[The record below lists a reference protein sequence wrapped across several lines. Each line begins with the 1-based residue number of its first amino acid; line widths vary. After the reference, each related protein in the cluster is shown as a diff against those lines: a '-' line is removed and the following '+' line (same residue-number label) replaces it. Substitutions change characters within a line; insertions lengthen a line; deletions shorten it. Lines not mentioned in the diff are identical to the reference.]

1 MKYGDLVEFHPID
14 TVIQLKDADNH
25 GMAETLVKS
34 YVISDAMADKLAH
47 VVVPNLRVPQRAE
60 SGLMVIGNYGTGKS
74 HLMSLISAVAEDAEM
89 LRFIQ
94 RADVAT
100 ALEPIAGKMKV
111 VRTEIGAVDTPLRD
125 IIVMKLEE
133 GLRSMGVQ
141 FTFPPVDKIANNKD
155 ALESMMAA
163 FEAVY
168 PDSGLLLVLD
178 ELLDY
183 LRSRTEQA
191 LILDLGFLRELGE
204 TVENTRFRFMSG
216 LQESLFDSGRFQHVA
231 ASLRRVQQRFA
242 LVPIDRTDVTY
253 VVEERLLKKTPE
265 QKALVREHL
274 EKFSKSYSEM
284 ADRMDEYVRMYP
296 IHPRYIDTFQRVT
309 FAEKRE
315 ALKTLSRTVDG
326 LLKSDVPADQPG
338 IASYD
343 SYWAVLEADPSNRS
357 VSEIREVMEASD
369 VIAAAVQHG
378 GLPAYQVPIAE
389 RIVNAISVHR
399 LTTGDV
405 RAPIGLTP
413 AALRD
418 DLAIS
423 IPNAPEHDPEFL
435 ETSIDAVLQRVSN
448 AVSGK
453 FLSVNPENGQYYID
467 LDKDIDYDKNVE
479 EKAEGLDEST
489 LDRYYFETLT
499 VVLEQQSIPQKRTG
513 FRIWEYDDVEWA
525 AKKVTRPGYLFL
537 GSPAERSN
545 TQPPRDYYLYFT
557 GPYAG
562 AKFKDELKADEVF
575 FKLKTADEAAFRGP
589 LALYAAARELVSI
602 SSGEAKRLY
611 AERADKHFREMSQWL
626 KQNARDVF
634 DVVYRGQSA
643 ALGAVLGPKAVGD
656 SVRDLVNM
664 AAAMKLAPHFEA
676 EYPEYP
682 QFESLITPTNRAG
695 AVSDALKWIASV
707 AGPGIKPLLGA
718 QVLRAL
724 SLIDDSDRLAPEE
737 SKYAKQ
743 VLDLLGRKGEGQVM
757 NRSELVETEN
767 DAERWI
773 GFKLETDYLAV
784 VLAALVA
791 TGRVVVALPQGQLD
805 SSAAD
810 ALGKV
815 PVADIAAFRHIKKP
829 SGVPV
834 TELCALFELLGLST
848 GVVRDLNKHDE
859 AAMLLQS
866 KLETVVADL
875 VRLQSQLQ
883 SGLTFWG
890 APLYAD
896 EEAGRLQK
904 EVTEYKDFLES
915 LRPFNS
921 GVKLR
926 NFRHSESDVKAQ
938 SLRSAEVGKVRAA
951 MQAVEELA
959 PLADYLSTAM
969 GVMPDDDEWM
979 AAARHTKGEISG
991 KLAADP
997 AALQGPSRSAFRSAM
1012 ADLKSQYI
1020 SRYVQLHDAARLD
1033 ASGDARKKKLLH
1045 GHTIVDLRNLARI
1058 DVLPRQELSDL
1069 ENQQLIPLTPC
1080 PQGTAP
1086 KELDASA
1093 TCRYCGYRPV
1103 AEGVGGAT
1111 ASARLESAEAKS
1123 DALLVDWAAR
1133 LKENLSDP
1141 TVAGQLGLLE
1151 ASKKGVV
1158 ESFMGSGELPNP
1170 VSDEFIDAMREVLGG
1185 LDRVA
1190 VDPGA
1195 MTEALKRGGMPV
1207 KAAELRERFNGW
1219 LDEITRGKDP
1229 SKVRI
1234 VIERD
1239 QTEDIGPV

>member
-34 YVISDAMADKLAH
+34 YVISDAMADKLSH
-47 VVVPNLRVPQRAE
+47 VVVPNLRVPERAE

-94 RADVAT
+94 RADVAKS
-100 ALEPIAGKMKV
+100 LEPIAGKMKV
-111 VRTEIGAVDTPLRD
+111 IRTEIGAVDTPLRE
-125 IIVMKLEE
+125 IVVMKLEE
-133 GLRSMGVQ
+133 GLRSMGVE
-141 FTFPPVDKIANNKD
+141 FAFPPIDKIANNKD

-163 FEAVY
+163 FEAVH
-168 PDSGLLLVLD
+168 PDGGLLLVVD

-265 QKALVREHL
+265 QKALVRAHL

-315 ALKTLSRTVDG
+315 ALKTLSRTVDS
-326 LLKSDVPADQPG
+326 LLKSDVPADEPG

-343 SYWAVLEADPSNRS
+343 SYWNVLEADPSNRS

-369 VIAAAVQHG
+369 VIAAAVEHG
-378 GLPAYQVPIAE
+378 GLPAYQVPIAT

-399 LTTGDV
+399 LTTSDI
-405 RAPIGLTP
+405 RAAIGLTP

-423 IPNAPEHDPEFL
+423 IPNAPEQDPEFL
-435 ETSIDAVLQRVSN
+435 ETSIDAVLQRISN

-467 LDKDIDYDKNVE
+467 LDKDIDYEKNVE
-479 EKAEGLDEST
+479 EKASGLDEST
-489 LDRYYFETLT
+489 LDRYYFEALT

-562 AKFKDELKADEVF
+562 AKYKDELKSDEVF
-575 FKLKTADEAAFRGP
+575 FKLKKADDAAFAGP
-589 LALYAAARELVSI
+589 LALYAAARELTSI

-611 AERADKHFREMSQWL
+611 TERADKYFREMSQWL
-626 KQNARDVF
+626 KQNARDAF
-634 DVVYRGQSA
+634 EVVHRGQA
-643 ALGAVLGPKAVGD
+643 ALLGATLGPKSTGD
-656 SVRDLVNM
+656 SVRDMVN
-664 AAAMKLAPHFEA
+664 AAAALKLAAHFEV

-682 QFESLITPTNRAG
+682 AFDSLITATNRSG
-695 AVSDALKWIASV
+695 AVGDALKWIASV
-707 AGPGIKPLLGA
+707 TGPGIKPLLGA

-724 SLIDDSDRLAPEE
+724 HLIDESDRLVPEE

-743 VLDLLGRKGEGQVM
+743 ILELLARKGEGQVV
-757 NRSELVETEN
+757 NRSELVETDN
-767 DAERWI
+767 DADRWI
-773 GFKLETDYLAV
+773 GFKLETEYLAV
-784 VLAALVA
+784 VLAALAA
-791 TGRVVVALPQGQLD
+791 TGRIIVALPQGQLD
-805 SSAAD
+805 SSASD
-810 ALGKV
+810 GMGKI

-834 TELCALFELLGLST
+834 AELCAMFELLDLNPGL
-848 GVVRDLNKHDE
+848 VRDPNKNDE
-859 AAMLLQS
+859 AAAMLQS
-866 KLETVVADL
+866 KVEAVVGDL

-890 APLYAD
+890 APLFAD
-896 EEAGRLQK
+896 DEASRLRNEVNAHK
-904 EVTEYKDFLES
+904 EFLES
-915 LRPFNS
+915 LRPLNS

-926 NFRHSESDVKAQ
+926 NFRSTEAEVKSQAV
-938 SLRSAEVGKVRAA
+938 RAAEVGKVRAA
-951 MQAVEELA
+951 MKAVEELA

-969 GVMPDDDEWM
+969 GVMPDADEWM
-979 AAARHTKGEISG
+979 AAAKSTKAQIKG
-991 KLAADP
+991 KLDADP
-997 AALQGPSRSAFRSAM
+997 AALQGPARSAFRGAM
-1012 ADLKSQYI
+1012 DDLKRQYI
-1020 SRYVQLHDAARLD
+1020 ARYIQLHDAARLD
-1033 ASGDARKKKLLH
+1033 ALGDERKKKLLH
-1045 GHTIVDLRNLARI
+1045 GRTIADLRRLSGI

-1069 ENQQLIPLTPC
+1069 ENQQLIPLLPC
-1080 PQGTAP
+1080 LQGAAP

-1093 TCRYCGYRPV
+1093 TCRHCGYRPI
-1103 AEGVGGAT
+1103 AEGVGGPTAT
-1111 ASARLESAEAKS
+1111 ARLESAEARS
-1123 DALLVDWAAR
+1123 DALLGDWAAR
-1133 LKENLSDP
+1133 LRENLADP
-1141 TVAGQLGLLE
+1141 TVAAQLGLLE
-1151 ASKKGVV
+1151 SSKKRIV
-1158 ESFMGSGELPNP
+1158 EAFLESAELPNP
-1170 VSDEFIDAMREVLGG
+1170 VGDEFVDAMREVLGG

-1190 VDPGA
+1190 VDPGT

-1207 KAAELRERFNGW
+1207 KAAELRERFDGW
-1219 LDEITRGKDP
+1219 LDDITRGKDP

-1239 QTEDIGPV
+1239 SEDSE

>member
-14 TVIQLKDADNH
+14 TVIQLRDADNH

-34 YVISDAMADKLAH
+34 YVISDAMADKLSH
-47 VVVPNLRVPQRAE
+47 VVVPNLRVPERAE

-94 RADVAT
+94 RADVAN

-125 IIVMKLEE
+125 IVVMKLED
-133 GLRSMGVQ
+133 GLRSMGVE

-163 FEAVY
+163 FEAVH
-168 PDSGLLLVLD
+168 PDSGLLLVVD

-204 TVENTRFRFMSG
+204 TVENTRFRFVSG

-315 ALKTLSRTVDG
+315 ALKTISRTVDA
-326 LLKSDVPADQPG
+326 LLKSDVPTDQPG

-343 SYWAVLEADPSNRS
+343 SYWSVLEADPSNRS

-369 VIAAAVQHG
+369 VIAAAVEHG
-378 GLPAYQVPIAE
+378 GLPAYQVPIAK

-405 RAPIGLTP
+405 RAAIGLTP

-423 IPNAPEHDPEFL
+423 IPNAPEQDPEFL
-435 ETSIDAVLQRVSN
+435 ETSIDAVLQRISN

-453 FLSVNPENGQYYID
+453 FLSVNPDNGQYYID

-537 GSPAERSN
+537 GSPTERSN

-562 AKFKDELKADEVF
+562 AKYKDEIKADEIF
-575 FKLKTADEAAFRGP
+575 FKLKKADDVAFRAP

-634 DVVYRGQSA
+634 EVVYRGQA
-643 ALGAVLGPKAVGD
+643 AILGAVLGPKNPGD
-656 SVRDLVNM
+656 SVRDLVN
-664 AAAMKLAPHFEA
+664 AAAATKLADRFEA

-682 QFESLITPTNRAG
+682 KFETLITPTNRSG

-707 AGPGIKPLLGA
+707 TGPGIKPLLGA

-724 SLIDDSDRLAPEE
+724 HIIDDSDRLAPEG

-743 VLDLLGRKGEGQVM
+743 ILELLARKGEGQVM

-784 VLAALVA
+784 VLAALAA
-791 TGRVVVALPQGQLD
+791 TGRLIVALPQGQLD
-805 SSAAD
+805 SSTAD
-810 ALGKV
+810 GLGKI
-815 PVADIAAFRHIKKP
+815 PLADIAAFRHVKKP

-834 TELCALFELLGLST
+834 AELCALFELLELNPGL
-848 GVVRDLNKHDE
+848 VRDLNKHDE
-859 AAMLLQS
+859 AAALLQS
-866 KLETVVADL
+866 RVEAVVGDL

-890 APLYAD
+890 APLFAD
-896 EEAGRLQK
+896 EEADRLRK
-904 EVTEYKDFLES
+904 EVTSYKEFLEA
-915 LRPFNS
+915 LRPLNS
-921 GVKLR
+921 ALKFR
-926 NFRHSESDVKAQ
+926 NFRRSESEVKAQ
-938 SLRSAEVGKVRAA
+938 TLRAAEVGKVRAA

-969 GVMPDDDEWM
+969 GVMPDVDEWM
-979 AAARHTKGEISG
+979 AAAKHTKAQIKG

-997 AALQGPSRSAFRSAM
+997 AALQGPERSAFRSAM
-1012 ADLKSQYI
+1012 DGLKLRYI
-1020 SRYVQLHDAARLD
+1020 SRYIQLHDAARLD
-1033 ASGDARKKKLLH
+1033 AAGDERKKKLLQ
-1045 GHTIVDLRNLARI
+1045 GRVVADLRRLSGI

-1069 ENQQLIPLTPC
+1069 ENQQLIPLVPC
-1080 PQGTAP
+1080 LQGAAP
-1086 KELDASA
+1086 KEMEASA
-1093 TCRYCGYRPV
+1093 TCRHCGYRPI

-1111 ASARLESAEAKS
+1111 ATARLESAETKS
-1123 DALLVDWAAR
+1123 HALLDDWAAR

-1141 TVAGQLGLLE
+1141 TVAAQFGLLDSSRRSIVE
-1151 ASKKGVV
+1151 AFL
-1158 ESFMGSGELPNP
+1158 ESAVLPEP
-1170 VSDEFIDAMREVLGG
+1170 VTDEFVDAMREVLGG
-1185 LDRVA
+1185 LERVA
-1190 VDPGA
+1190 VDPGTMA
-1195 MTEALKRGGMPV
+1195 DALKRGGMPV
-1207 KAAELRERFNGW
+1207 KASELRERFNCW
-1219 LDEITRGKDP
+1219 LDEVTRGKDP
-1229 SKVRI
+1229 NKVRI
-1234 VIERD
+1234 IIER
-1239 QTEDIGPV
+1239 GPDAE

>member
-14 TVIQLKDADNH
+14 TVIQLRDADNH

-34 YVISDAMADKLAH
+34 YVISDAMADKLSH
-47 VVVPNLRVPQRAE
+47 VVVPNLRVPERAE

-94 RADVAT
+94 RADVAN

-125 IIVMKLEE
+125 IVVMKLED
-133 GLRSMGVQ
+133 GLRSMGVE
-141 FTFPPVDKIANNKD
+141 FTFPAVDKIANNKD

-163 FEAVY
+163 FEAVH
-168 PDSGLLLVLD
+168 PDSGLLLVVD

-242 LVPIDRTDVTY
+242 LVPIDRTDITY

-315 ALKTLSRTVDG
+315 ALKTISRTVDA

-343 SYWAVLEADPSNRS
+343 SYWSVLEADPSNRS

-369 VIAAAVQHG
+369 VIAAAVEHG
-378 GLPAYQVPIAE
+378 GLPAYQVPIAK

-405 RAPIGLTP
+405 RAAIGLTP

-423 IPNAPEHDPEFL
+423 IPNAPEQDPEFL

-467 LDKDIDYDKNVE
+467 LDKDIDYDRNVE

-525 AKKVTRPGYLFL
+525 AKRVTRPGYLFL
-537 GSPAERSN
+537 GSPTERSN

-562 AKFKDELKADEVF
+562 AKYKDEIKADEIF
-575 FKLKTADEAAFRGP
+575 FKLKKADEAAFRAP

-634 DVVYRGQSA
+634 EVVYRGQPA
-643 ALGAVLGPKAVGD
+643 ILGVVLGSKNPGD
-656 SVRDLVNM
+656 SVRDLISA
-664 AAAMKLAPHFEA
+664 AAAMKFADHFEA

-682 QFESLITPTNRAG
+682 KFETLITPTNRSG

-707 AGPGIKPLLGA
+707 TGPGIKPLLGA

-724 SLIDDSDRLAPEE
+724 YLIDDSDRLAPEE

-743 VLDLLGRKGEGQVM
+743 ILELLARKGEGQVM

-784 VLAALVA
+784 VLAALAA
-791 TGRVVVALPQGQLD
+791 TGRLVVALPQGQLD
-805 SSAAD
+805 SSTSD
-810 ALGKV
+810 SMGKI

-834 TELCALFELLGLST
+834 AELCALFELLELSPGL
-848 GVVRDLNKHDE
+848 VRDLNKHDE
-859 AAMLLQS
+859 AAALLQS
-866 KLETVVADL
+866 KIEAVVGDL
-875 VRLQSQLQ
+875 VRLQAQLQ

-890 APLYAD
+890 APLFAD
-896 EEAGRLQK
+896 EEADRLRK
-904 EVTEYKDFLES
+904 EVTSYKEFLES
-915 LRPFNS
+915 LRPLNS
-921 GVKLR
+921 GVKFR
-926 NFRHSESDVKAQ
+926 NFRHSESGVKAQ
-938 SLRSAEVGKVRAA
+938 TLRADEVGKVQAA
-951 MQAVEELA
+951 MKAVEELA

-969 GVMPDDDEWM
+969 GVMPDADEWM
-979 AAARHTKGEISG
+979 AAAKNTKAQIKG
-991 KLAADP
+991 KLDADP
-997 AALQGPSRSAFRSAM
+997 AALQGPERSVFRSALD
-1012 ADLKSQYI
+1012 DLKRQYI
-1020 SRYVQLHDAARLD
+1020 TRYIQLHDAARLD
-1033 ASGDARKKKLLH
+1033 AAGDDRKKKLLQ
-1045 GHTIVDLRNLARI
+1045 GRTIADLRKLSGI

-1069 ENQQLIPLTPC
+1069 ENQQIIPLVPC
-1080 PQGTAP
+1080 LQGAAP
-1086 KELDASA
+1086 KEMDASA
-1093 TCRYCGYRPV
+1093 TCRQCGYRPI
-1103 AEGVGGAT
+1103 ADGTGGVTAT
-1111 ASARLESAEAKS
+1111 ARLGSAETKS
-1123 DALLVDWAAR
+1123 HALLDDWAAR

-1141 TVAGQLGLLE
+1141 TVAAQLGLLE
-1151 ASKKGVV
+1151 SSKRSIVDAFL
-1158 ESFMGSGELPNP
+1158 ESAVLPEP
-1170 VSDEFIDAMREVLGG
+1170 VGDEFVDAMREVLGG
-1185 LDRVA
+1185 LDRVG
-1190 VDPGA
+1190 VDPVA

-1234 VIERD
+1234 IIERD
-1239 QTEDIGPV
+1239 AEDGE